1 MTPETMVLD
10 RVTRVP
16 GVRGAL
22 LASAGDGL
30 VVAEQLMDGVDGR
43 AAAALAGALVGRLL
57 RTTGAAGFESPLFVH
72 LRAEEGSLLAAP
84 APGDLV
90 LVAVVGPDAN
100 IGLARLEMLD
110 AAGRLG

>member
-1 MTPETMVLD
+1 MSPETMVLD
-10 RVTRVP
+10 RLTRVP

-30 VVAEQLMDGVDGR
+30 VVAEQLMDGLDGR

-57 RTTGAAGFESPLFVH
+57 HTTGAAGLEAPLFVH

-84 APGDLV
+84 AAGELV
-90 LVAVVGPDAN
+90 LVALVGPDAN

>member
-1 MTPETMVLD
+1 
-10 RVTRVP
+10 
-16 GVRGAL
+16 
-22 LASAGDGL
+22 
-30 VVAEQLMDGVDGR
+30 
-43 AAAALAGALVGRLL
+43 LAGALVGRLL
-57 RTTGAAGFESPLFVH
+57 RTTGAAGLESPLFVH